1 MSSDLLSDTSPTY
14 NPDTNC
20 RAHTCCKKQLAE
32 RVGCTHVPP
41 FASVATH
48 KMLQAYLEL
57 GWSGWC
63 IGWQAS
69 FHVPLS
75 PESPL
80 GLHSTAS
87 ALLKGQTQRRYP
99 QALGAHQ
106 VYHTCT
112 AALKSALLN
121 SALQHVANGCRHYNI
136 CEMKACFTEDTKGQV
151 AAVTTWSLCAGQ
163 MLDTR
168 SKLRYAAC
176 VRAIWQGHMVD
187 IQAQDKIDCIHADT
201 HTPTN
206 TCKSHI
212 HACTYPSAH
221 AECYLQWLHCHS
233 LQEVAHAALPKAR
246 PSLLHMSSC
255 GQRAHS
261 TQSPHCE
268 SQTPHVVC

>member
-20 RAHTCCKKQLAE
+20 RAHTCCKKQLAK

-63 IGWQAS
+63 TGWQAS

-121 SALQHVANGCRHYNI
+121 SALQHVANGCRHHNI
-136 CEMKACFTEDTKGQV
+136 CEMKACFAEDTKGQV

-206 TCKSHI
+206 TCNHISMRAHI
-212 HACTYPSAH
+212 HPRMQSAT
-221 AECYLQWLHCHS
+221 CNGYTVTVCRRW
-233 LQEVAHAALPKAR
+233 
-246 PSLLHMSSC
+246 HM
-255 GQRAHS
+255 QHR
-261 TQSPHCE
+261 
-268 SQTPHVVC
+268 